1 MKLEYSKLFDCRFIF
16 YMQSKKSG
24 TLEFK
29 ESLRMKEEI
38 GEAICAFSNACG
50 GMILIGVTDAGAVNG
65 LDVGKKTTTD
75 FAEYVKKN
83 TDPNIFPNI
92 RVHDAGGMKI
102 ISVMVKESHDKP
114 VFFRNRAYKRVGDTT
129 QAINSSEIRALAKES
144 YPKVYWDGQVCDNA
158 ALTDIDWKFVKEK
171 FIPLY
176 EECVG
181 KSVVGKPVNL
191 LVSLGCTKS
200 NKPTNAG
207 ILLFGNNPQSFFR
220 NSYIAL
226 ARYKGA
232 EVSAERL
239 DYKEFAGNI
248 FEQVDA
254 CNAYILE
261 HSSMMSKLEPGH
273 IKRQD
278 IPEYGR
284 FSIRELITNAVCH
297 RDHENQHTKIIIMMF
312 SDKITFYNP
321 GGLAED
327 ITAENIAEKQFSRN
341 PVLAGVL
348 SKAEYIESLGE
359 GWDKIIKEHKEHP
372 LRPDLPVIDSDRFT
386 TSVTM
391 FSTKSKFEEQEQKYM
406 LNNRQEF
413 ALEKIKLS
421 GHLKSIDIQKEFGI
435 TRDTANRDLNYL
447 IKNKLIKREGLG
459 KSIVYVK
466 Y

>member
-1 MKLEYSKLFDCRFIF
+1 MVQFQAFEVAFIDVLKCLVF
-16 YMQSKKSG
+16 CD
-24 TLEFK
+24 FK
-29 ESLRMKEEI
+29 
-38 GEAICAFSNACG
+38 
-50 GMILIGVTDAGAVNG
+50 
-65 LDVGKKTTTD
+65 
-75 FAEYVKKN
+75 
-83 TDPNIFPNI
+83 I
-92 RVHDAGGMKI
+92 RK
-102 ISVMVKESHDKP
+102 
-114 VFFRNRAYKRVGDTT
+114 
-129 QAINSSEIRALAKES
+129 LAKES
-144 YPKVYWDGQVCDNA
+144 GPKVYWDGQVCEGATID
-158 ALTDIDWKFVKEK
+158 DIDWKFVKEK

-181 KSVVGKPVNL
+181 KSVVGEPVNL
-191 LVSLGCTKS
+191 LMSLDCIKS

-207 ILLFGNNPQSFFR
+207 ILLFGSNPQSFFR

-226 ARYKGA
+226 ARYKGT

-261 HSSMMSKLEPGH
+261 HTSIMSRLEAGH
-273 IKRQD
+273 IRRQD

-284 FSIRELITNAVCH
+284 FSIRELVTNAVCH

-312 SDKITFYNP
+312 SDKINFYNP
-321 GGLAED
+321 GGLPED
-327 ITAENIAEKQFSRN
+327 ITPQNITEKQFSRN

-348 SKAEYIESLGE
+348 SKVEYIESLGE
-359 GWDKIIKEHKEHP
+359 GWDKIVKEHKEHP
-372 LRPDLPVIDSDRFT
+372 LKPALPVIDSDRFT
-386 TSVTM
+386 TLITI
-391 FSTKSKFEEQEQKYM
+391 FSTKSKFEEQEQKLI

-413 ALEKIKLS
+413 ALEKIKLN
-421 GHLKSIDIQKEFGI
+421 GYARSIDIQKEFGI

-447 IKNKLIKREGLG
+447 IKNKLIKREGSG